1 MQKHSWQ
8 KAGIM
13 YLIVGVINTC
23 VGYGI
28 IFFALYCS
36 LMPELANA
44 LGYGI
49 GFIVSYCLNKTF
61 TFASSSSHKR
71 DLPRFALAMGI
82 AYITQLLAM
91 SFAYR
96 ILDVNPY
103 IAQIV
108 GGAVY
113 VCLGFVISKCWVFL
127 PKDS

>member
-71 DLPRFALAMGI
+71 DLPRFAL
-82 AYITQLLAM
+82 L
-91 SFAYR
+91 
-96 ILDVNPY
+96 
-103 IAQIV
+103 
-108 GGAVY
+108 
-113 VCLGFVISKCWVFL
+113 WV
-127 PKDS
+127 